1 MLDGSLYSIS
11 WEMELIIS
19 NYFSKKK
26 LFVMIMILGQTW
38 EEKCIL
44 KYNFIKNLTILTHS
58 KLIKF

>member
-1 MLDGSLYSIS
+1 MKP
-11 WEMELIIS
+11 IIS